1 MLAIGVSRNR
11 SGAPGRP
18 CSHARVGPGPRAVR
32 RPPAGPAAD
41 ANRRCLLLQQHQ
53 FASAHIGTGEPPAQG
68 LLALCR
74 FDHQCCK
81 PVVAAG
87 AEHALFQ
94 HGARCQHAGDVAFEQ
109 GALGAAFGGCR
120 FQLVAESHTAAF
132 ANQFSAVALGGVMRD
147 ARHRHPADGFAA
159 LFAGERQLQ
168 QPGQF
173 NRIFEEAFEE
183 IAQAIKQHPF
193 GMARLELHVVAQ
205 HRCELCRVHQAVVG
219 PGRFIALAGGWAASS
234 GCVAAVRPALAWLGS
249 CALPRPGAGVIGA
262 EFVVAECRGCGLR
275 VRCWADGAAVS
286 GAPNRLPCRAVR
298 QGHGRGPGH
307 RLIVT
312 APDRLHHKL

>member
-1 MLAIGVSRNR
+1 MVLQPESVEGAQPVVVQQRLLGFRPAEGRARHGRELQSL
-11 SGAPGRP
+11 GAPGRT
-18 CSHARVGPGPRAVR
+18 ARGVAWRLELRPRA
-32 RPPAGPAAD
+32 PDQFGGIQSCQFLMQIAA
-41 ANRRCLLLQQHQ
+41 ALLLQQHQ

-74 FDHQCCK
+74 FDHQGRK

-94 HGARCQHAGDVAFEQ
+94 HGARCEHAGDVAFEQ
-109 GALGAAFGGCR
+109 GALGTAFGGCC

-147 ARHRHPADGFAA
+147 ACHRHPANAFAA

-168 QPGQF
+168 QSGQF

-183 IAQAIKQHPF
+183 IAQAIEQHPF

-205 HRCELCRVHQAVVG
+205 HRCELCRVHQAVVA
-219 PGRFIALAGGWAASS
+219 PGGEVIVIALAGGRV
-234 GCVAAVRPALAWLGS
+234 CVFSRCQRCGACVFGWLGTR
-249 CALPRPGAGVIGA
+249 ALPRPGAGVLG
-262 EFVVAECRGCGLR
+262 
-275 VRCWADGAAVS
+275 
-286 GAPNRLPCRAVR
+286 
-298 QGHGRGPGH
+298 
-307 RLIVT
+307 
-312 APDRLHHKL
+312 